1 MGLARIRSGIA
12 RSVGVA
18 VVVLLLAALTA
29 CEREPSTPSPGA
41 PPSPTDTP
49 APETPTI
56 LRLAMRE
63 LKTLDPGLTMTL
75 DPGVARYS
83 EALTIVNLLFEPLLT
98 VDADG
103 RVVPAAAEKWSATAG
118 GQSFTFTLRPD
129 LKWSDGSPLTAAD
142 FEYAWKRILDPKVPS
157 DSAYLLYPIAGAMD
171 YADGVTTDAGGVA
184 IEALSE
190 RALKVTLAVPS
201 MSFPARIAQ
210 WPFAPVPE
218 RIVAAA
224 GQRWT
229 EAANIAGNGP
239 YMLAGWDHGES
250 MRLVR
255 NPNYRDPSR
264 QPVDEIVV
272 KLVGEDESLAGLFAE
287 GQTDIVELRG
297 DDLDRA
303 RNDETLR
310 GRSAVYE
317 TAGNW
322 FLVFNAAK
330 EPWDDP
336 RVRRAFSLALD
347 RERLVGLVFEGAETP
362 SASLLPTAAR
372 SSQASGINLPDAAA
386 AAQALLAEAGYP
398 GGEGLPVITFVYHQ
412 TARWDRLAS
421 YLQSRWSEVL
431 GVEVEIDVREWRDF
445 LDFTIDPG
453 DFDIY
458 RAGWNAEYLDPE
470 NWHNV
475 LWSSS
480 DDFLRSGWSD
490 AEYDSL
496 IEQADH
502 EDEPAARRNAYAGAD
517 AIMDEEMPGIPLASR
532 ARAFLIGAGVSGVR
546 IDPLGG
552 YLVLDEVRLPES

>member
-1 MGLARIRSGIA
+1 MGLARIR
-12 RSVGVA
+12 VGALAVA
-18 VVVLLLAALTA
+18 VLLLAALTS
-29 CEREPSTPSPGA
+29 CEREPSTPDPVA
-41 PPSPTDTP
+41 PPTPTDTP
-49 APETPTI
+49 APESPKV

-75 DPGVARYS
+75 DPGLARYS

-142 FEYAWKRILDPKVPS
+142 FEYAWKRILDPETPS
-157 DSAYLLYPIAGAMD
+157 DSAYLLYAIAGAMD
-171 YADGVTTDAGGVA
+171 YADGVTADAGEVA
-184 IEALSE
+184 IEALSVRE
-190 RALKVTLAVPS
+190 LKVTLAVPS

-224 GQRWT
+224 GERWT

-239 YMLAGWDHGES
+239 YMLAEWDHGES
-250 MRLVR
+250 MRLMR

-264 QPVDEIVV
+264 QPLDEIVV

-287 GQTDIVELRG
+287 GQTDIVELGG

-303 RNDETLR
+303 RDDETLR

-372 SSQASGINLPDAAA
+372 SSEAPQINPPDAVAT
-386 AAQALLAEAGYP
+386 AQALLAEAGYP

-421 YLQSRWSEVL
+421 YLQSGWSEVL

-453 DFDIY
+453 DFDLY
-458 RAGWNAEYLDPE
+458 RAGWNSEYLDPE

-496 IEQADH
+496 IERADH
-502 EDEPAARRNAYAGAD
+502 EDEPAARHHAYTAAD
-517 AIMDEEMPGIPLASR
+517 AILDEAMPGIPLASR
-532 ARAFLIGAGVSGVR
+532 ARAFLIGAGITGVR

-552 YLVLDEVRLPES
+552 YLVLDEVGLPGS